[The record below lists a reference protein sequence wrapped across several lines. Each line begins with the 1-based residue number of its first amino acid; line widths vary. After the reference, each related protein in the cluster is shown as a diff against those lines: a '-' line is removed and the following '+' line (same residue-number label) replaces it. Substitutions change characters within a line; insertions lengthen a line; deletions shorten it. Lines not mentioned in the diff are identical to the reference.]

1 MKTIKEA
8 AINLLKVKS
17 IVTILTTCTFVY
29 LAVTGQIS
37 QDFMVVYSV
46 IIAFY
51 FGTQAQ
57 KKADAQEKEEGEN
70 LSFRNRSF
78 LNRLS
83 RMLEDRIT
91 LTRTLG
97 GFEVEG
103 LRKDTIRII
112 YGLENALRKTE

>member
-1 MKTIKEA
+1 MKTLKEA

-17 IVTILTTCTFVY
+17 IVTILTTVTFVY

-57 KKADAQEKEEGEN
+57 KKADMPDQEEGTK
-70 LSFRNRSF
+70 R
-78 LNRLS
+78 
-83 RMLEDRIT
+83 
-91 LTRTLG
+91 
-97 GFEVEG
+97 
-103 LRKDTIRII
+103 
-112 YGLENALRKTE
+112 

>member
-1 MKTIKEA
+1 MKTLKEA

-17 IVTILTTCTFVY
+17 IVTILTTVTFVD

-57 KKADAQEKEEGEN
+57 KKADTSDQEEETK
-70 LSFRNRSF
+70 R
-78 LNRLS
+78 
-83 RMLEDRIT
+83 
-91 LTRTLG
+91 
-97 GFEVEG
+97 
-103 LRKDTIRII
+103 
-112 YGLENALRKTE
+112 

>member
-1 MKTIKEA
+1 MKTIKTIREA

-17 IVTILTTCTFVY
+17 IVTVLTTLTFVY

-57 KKADAQEKEEGEN
+57 KQADAPDQQEGE
-70 LSFRNRSF
+70 
-78 LNRLS
+78 
-83 RMLEDRIT
+83 T
-91 LTRTLG
+91 
-97 GFEVEG
+97 
-103 LRKDTIRII
+103 K
-112 YGLENALRKTE
+112 